1 MLYDRPYMQDT
12 RPGARTTVLGWLMA
26 AIVAG
31 YLLQAV
37 VARIFDGGE
46 LVERM
51 FALTPAGLARG
62 TCLDAVHVR
71 FPARPGAAS
80 APAYRRQSARPF
92 LPRTGAAAG
101 PGRKAIPVRLRLGG
115 DPGRGRLG
123 RGQLARRRRADRRLG
138 RCDGPF
144 HRLRLLLPE
153 PGDDLPP
160 FFIVPVTIKPKYLA
174 YAAVAVDLVGFLAY
188 EVNGSLSPF
197 GYAHSAHLGGMAA
210 GWLYFRFVHGS
221 SWRLPSRRGAV
232 ELPKWMKHAQ
242 KSGTP
247 APPYKVNVGNRENL
261 RAEVDRILDKINSK
275 GFGALTAEE
284 KRLLDEARDLLSRR

>member
-1 MLYDRPYMQDT
+1 MLYDRPYMQEA
-12 RPGARTTVLGWLMA
+12 RPGSRTTVLGWLMA

-51 FALTPAGLARG
+51 FALTPAALRAGHVWTLFTYGFLHAQGLH
-62 TCLDAVHVR
+62 LLLHIAVNLLGLFFLGRALLPVLGEKQ
-71 FPARPGAAS
+71 FLFVYSAAVVLGGAVWAAVNWHAGAELIGAS
-80 APAYRRQSARPF
+80 AGVMALFIVFACLYPDQEMTF
-92 LPRTGAAAG
+92 L
-101 PGRKAIPVRLRLGG
+101 L
-115 DPGRGRLG
+115 
-123 RGQLARRRRADRRLG
+123 
-138 RCDGPF
+138 
-144 HRLRLLLPE
+144 
-153 PGDDLPP
+153 

-174 YAAVAVDLVGFLAY
+174 YIAVGVDLVGCLAY
-188 EVNGSLSPF
+188 EVTGNLSPF

-210 GWLYFRFVHGS
+210 GWLYFRFIHGS
-221 SWRLPSRRGAV
+221 SWRLPSRRGTV
-232 ELPKWMKHAQ
+232 ELPKWMKNAQ
-242 KSGTP
+242 KSGAP
-247 APPYKVNVGNRENL
+247 APSYKVNIGNRENL